1 MKINLK
7 HISPNKIIL
16 GLVMMLVFNYGAAQG
31 QPQQGLM
38 SRLIEIKYGTELYL
52 TMELKSDSK
61 SDLKTEK
68 KDSALALYNTMRW
81 KLDGFVYQL
90 SSVLIMQNSPKT
102 FKKLDAWCYTQNNS
116 KLNKES
122 SKLIAQH
129 VASFAEID
137 ALYQNQI
144 APKLY
149 NQPKTLN
156 LTTNVFY
163 LLKDSYT
170 IIKGLS
176 DLKTRLLSPMEI
188 GKGGIALFKA
198 GKAQKLVYAGGKMPW
213 DKVKKTEGE
222 VLKEY
227 AISNGVPIEIA
238 Y

>member
-1 MKINLK
+1 MKNNIKPCGPRNM
-7 HISPNKIIL
+7 IV
-16 GLVMMLVFNYGAAQG
+16 GLVMIWVLNCGAAQA

-52 TMELKSDSK
+52 TTQMKNENNPA
-61 SDLKTEK
+61 K

-90 SSVLIMQNSPKT
+90 SSVLITKNSPKV
-102 FKKLDAWCYTQNNS
+102 FKQLDAWCYAQNNS
-116 KLNKES
+116 VLNLES
-122 SKLIAQH
+122 YKLIAQY

-137 ALYQNQI
+137 VLYQSQI

-149 NQPKTLN
+149 KQPKSLN

-176 DLKTRLLSPMEI
+176 DLKTRKTMAIVEILDHARLLSPVEI
-188 GKGGIALFKA
+188 GKG
-198 GKAQKLVYAGGKMPW
+198 
-213 DKVKKTEGE
+213 VK
-222 VLKEY
+222 
-227 AISNGVPIEIA
+227 
-238 Y
+238 